1 MAATRAEG
9 KMFTLVK
16 PYRQWSEIG
25 LTILLISIGAAVG
38 LSLLDGVLKGPIESG
53 QIAIGSTEH
62 GRAIYVMLT
71 IWVADFRFLAEQAVY
86 AATIFFVGAKFF
98 ETRTIFSVGFD
109 KMDASKVKMKGP
121 DDENVV
127 WIGYR
132 YANRMEA
139 EAIAAAFEERLKQS
153 AAV

>member
-1 MAATRAEG
+1 
-9 KMFTLVK
+9 MFTLVK

-25 LTILLISIGAAVG
+25 LTVLLISIGAAIG
-38 LSLLDGVLKGPIESG
+38 FAILDGIMKGPIEAH
-53 QIAIGSTEH
+53 QIAIGSTEN
-62 GRAIYVMLT
+62 GRTIFVMLST
-71 IWVADFRFLAEQAVY
+71 WVVDFRYLAEQAVY
-86 AATIFFVGAKFF
+86 AATLFFVGAKFF

-109 KMDASKVKMKGP
+109 KMDVSKVKMKGP

-153 AAV
+153 AAG